1 MSNKYSC
8 AIYNKLLLFSMDIE
22 NAYGDDWS
30 IEKLYFHFNKNS
42 LEGKYIKPYM
52 VKFIIHQRDKNGKI
66 VDTEDCKWSLKDI
79 YDNLNTI
86 PLYLIRGLPKSTYG
100 VVDITDKIYPV
111 NNEEVL
117 APILPYEE
125 MSYKF
130 EYEFGSIAIS
140 DVIISEV
147 EKMLTDGG
155 IEFSIV
161 GEDGDGEE
169 VVKVMN
175 VDGCEHGECE
185 HSGEQQPQQL
195 QQPKIKKYISI
206 YGKYEDCEPS
216 YKIYVSLDGKSYA
229 ESGYCVSPEPIDY
242 TPYKSIG
249 KFKLFSKKT
258 VDAPNDE
265 HLALITKCSECGA
278 NVICDWLSLKG
289 TKCPYCGTT
298 ITI

>member
-1 MSNKYSC
+1 
-8 AIYNKLLLFSMDIE
+8 MDIE
-22 NAYGDDWS
+22 NAFGDDWS

-42 LEGKYIKPYM
+42 LEGKYVKPY
-52 VKFIIHQRDKNGKI
+52 VIKFIIHQKDKNGKI
-66 VDTEDCKWSLKDI
+66 VDTDDCKWSLKDI
-79 YDNLNTI
+79 YDNLNSI

-100 VVDITDKIYPV
+100 VVDITDKIYPI

-147 EKMLTDGG
+147 EKMLKGGG

-161 GEDGDGEE
+161 GEGGDGEMVE
-169 VVKVMN
+169 VGC
-175 VDGCEHGECE
+175 VDGGE
-185 HSGEQQPQQL
+185 GEPQQPQP
-195 QQPKIKKYISI
+195 QPKIKKYISI
-206 YGKYEDCEPS
+206 YGKYEDCDPS
-216 YKIYVSLDGKSYA
+216 YKIYVSLDGKSYG
-229 ESGYCVSPEPIDY
+229 ETGYCISPEPIDY

-249 KFKLFSKKT
+249 KFKLFSGKT

-265 HLALITKCSECGA
+265 HLALITKCPDCDA
-278 NVICDWLSLKG
+278 KVICDWLSLKG
-289 TKCPYCGTT
+289 TKCPYCGTK
-298 ITI
+298 IMI